1 MSILYIRDKNG
12 KFVPIPAIQGAN
24 GKSAY
29 ESAKDGGYT
38 GTEDEFNS
46 LLNGLTGFENAE
58 HYVNY
63 NNPHKVT
70 AEQIGSL
77 KMYSGFASV
86 NADLGKKFNSGTPI
100 GDIIKALPD
109 NTGLVADIT
118 PAETQLYPSQY
129 GTLAIYKIR
138 EQRVTV
144 TYREWNSHRLW
155 LGDYTQTEG
164 FKGFKRMLVEPLE
177 DGISFDGENTDKP
190 IVMKNSNRY
199 CAFEKY
205 RRVDNRPCRMDV
217 GLGTEPSAALQ
228 LAIGEE
234 NATEA
239 PEQYTHRMILSDD
252 GIEFSRKNEDDS
264 EARYK
269 IFGEHNKPGGYYDG
283 NEEIREID
291 IGGEGKVVFIYGPDE
306 EAGIVT
312 PIGAFLGNIDD
323 VGYAHFARH
332 STYKNGKLSLGST
345 RFNKTGHT
353 YYWQVL

>member
-1 MSILYIRDKNG
+1 MSILYIRDKDG

-38 GTEDEFNS
+38 GTEEEFNA

-58 HYVNY
+58 HYVNFD
-63 NNPHKVT
+63 NPHKVT
-70 AEQIGSL
+70 AGQVGSL

-86 NADLGKKFNSGTPI
+86 NAELGKKFNSDTPI

-155 LGDYTQTEG
+155 LGDYTQAEG
-164 FKGFKRMLVEPLE
+164 FKGFKRIIVDPLE
-177 DGISFDGENTDKP
+177 EGISFDGENTDKP
-190 IVMKNSNRY
+190 IVMNNTNSY
-199 CAFEKY
+199 YAFEKY
-205 RRVDNRPCRMDV
+205 RRVNNRPCRMDV
-217 GLGTEPSAALQ
+217 GLGTDPSAVLQ
-228 LAIGEE
+228 LSIGEE
-234 NATEA
+234 NATDA
-239 PEQYTHRMILSDD
+239 PAQYTHRMALGSD
-252 GIEFSRKNEDDS
+252 GIEFLRKNEDES
-264 EARYK
+264 VGRYK
-269 IFGEHNKPGGYYDG
+269 ILGQHNKPSGEYNGA
-283 NEEIREID
+283 EEKREID
-291 IGGEGKVVFIYGPDE
+291 IGGIGDIVFIYGTD
-306 EAGIVT
+306 GSMGYVT
-312 PIGAFLGNIDD
+312 PVGAIEKAST
-323 VGYAHFARH
+323 GYYTPVTYT
-332 STYKNGKLSLGST
+332 TYKNGKLTVGKNSQYNTSGV
-345 RFNKTGHT
+345 T